1 MPHHLIPP
9 LLRFDRWYPGI
20 GAERFDASR
29 FVLQSV
35 PSIAGGVDDGIVIRM
50 QPMREEA
57 LLEVKPH
64 ALDRVEL
71 GRIGW
76 QRHWGDGVRHAQTTC
91 AVPTGLIENHDDM
104 LVLPDRG
111 SEAVEELLHCLGV
124 GVRHNEGEAVVS
136 AGFDRRED
144 VGERKALVAQP
155 WRALTAP
162 PPDVARPSLLADARL
177 VLEKEADTLV
187 FMRMLNF
194 SEKCRGSF

>member
-1 MPHHLIPP
+1 
-9 LLRFDRWYPGI
+9 
-20 GAERFDASR
+20 
-29 FVLQSV
+29 
-35 PSIAGGVDDGIVIRM
+35 
-50 QPMREEA
+50 
-57 LLEVKPH
+57 
-64 ALDRVEL
+64 
-71 GRIGW
+71 
-76 QRHWGDGVRHAQTTC
+76 
-91 AVPTGLIENHDDM
+91 VPTGLIENHDDM

>member
-1 MPHHLIPP
+1 
-9 LLRFDRWYPGI
+9 
-20 GAERFDASR
+20 
-29 FVLQSV
+29 
-35 PSIAGGVDDGIVIRM
+35 
-50 QPMREEA
+50 MREEA

-177 VLEKEADTLV
+177 VLEKQADTLV